1 MVPNLQL
8 HRGLAERGLLHGA
21 CQHAAGLQHR
31 EVVHGHKHKVVR
43 HSTKPASSIHEHKGQ
58 VLVTRGAVA
67 LALPGPHAA
76 AAQGT
81 FDQRAPALTLV
92 VWIRK

>member
-21 CQHAAGLQHR
+21 CQRAAGLQHR

-43 HSTKPASSIHEHKGQ
+43 HSTKPEPSIHEH
-58 VLVTRGAVA
+58 
-67 LALPGPHAA
+67 
-76 AAQGT
+76 QGT
-81 FDQRAPALTLV
+81 GFGDSWGGGFSPTWASCCCSSGHLRPAGTSLNPGGV
-92 VWIRK
+92 D